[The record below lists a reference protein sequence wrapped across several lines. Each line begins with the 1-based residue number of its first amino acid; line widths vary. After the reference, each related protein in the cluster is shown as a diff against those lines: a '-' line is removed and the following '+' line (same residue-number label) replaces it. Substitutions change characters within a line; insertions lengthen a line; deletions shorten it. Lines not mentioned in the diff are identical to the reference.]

1 MSTNFT
7 LELTQRE
14 KFGTSA
20 SRRLHR
26 EGQVPVVIYG
36 AGREVAHYCTDHNTL
51 LHNLEIESFHSAI
64 IETKENER
72 KQSVVLREVQMHP
85 FKPQVLHIDLQR
97 VRDTEAITLK
107 VPLHFIGDDLAP
119 GVKNYGG
126 IFSHLI
132 SDVEVQCLPKD
143 LPEFLPVDVSQ
154 LQISQAVHI
163 SDIVLPEGVELS
175 SAYQNSDD
183 YAVGS
188 IMPSRV
194 STDVD
199 EESDEEEEAL
209 EGGLSLTSGV

>member
-14 KFGTSA
+14 KFGTNA

-26 EGQVPVVIYG
+26 DGLVPVVIYG
-36 AGREVAHYCTDHNTL
+36 AGREVAHYCTDHNAL

-97 VRDTEAITLK
+97 VRDTEAITLR
-107 VPLHFIGDDLAP
+107 VPLHFIGDDAAP
-119 GVKNYGG
+119 GVKTFGG

-163 SDIVLPEGVELS
+163 SDIELPEGVELS
-175 SAYQNSDD
+175 SAYQDSDD
-183 YAVGS
+183 YAVAS
-188 IMPSRV
+188 VMPSRV
-194 STDVD
+194 SSDVD
-199 EESDEEEEAL
+199 EESEEEEDAL
-209 EGGLSLTSGV
+209 EGGLSLSTGV

>member
-7 LELTQRE
+7 LELTQRKE
-14 KFGTSA
+14 FGTSA

-26 EGQVPVVIYG
+26 AGQVPVVVYG
-36 AGREVAHYCTDHNTL
+36 AGREVGHYCTNHNTL
-51 LHNLEIESFHSAI
+51 LHNLEIESFHSAV

-97 VRDTEAITLK
+97 VRDTETITLR
-107 VPLHFIGDDLAP
+107 VPLHFIGDDAAP
-119 GVKNYGG
+119 GVKTFGG
-126 IFSHLI
+126 IFSRLI

-143 LPEFLPVDVSQ
+143 LPEFLPVDVSS

-175 SAYQNSDD
+175 SAYQDSDD
-183 YAVGS
+183 YAVAS
-188 IMPSRV
+188 VMPSRV
-194 STDVD
+194 GSGAD
-199 EESDEEEEAL
+199 EESDEAGDDL
-209 EGGLSLTSGV
+209 EGGLSLSPGV

>member
-26 EGQVPVVIYG
+26 KGQVPVVVYG
-36 AGREVAHYCTDHNTL
+36 AGREVGHYCTDHNTL
-51 LHNLEIESFHSAI
+51 IHNLDIESFHSAV
-64 IETKENER
+64 IETNENER

-97 VRDTEAITLK
+97 VRDTEFITLR
-107 VPLHFIGDDLAP
+107 VPLHFIGDDAAP
-119 GVKNYGG
+119 GVKTFGG
-126 IFSHLI
+126 IFSRLI

-143 LPEFLPVDVSQ
+143 LPEFLPVDVSG

-163 SDIVLPEGVELS
+163 SDIVLPEGVGLS
-175 SAYQNSDD
+175 SAYQDSDD
-183 YAVGS
+183 YAVAS
-188 IMPSRV
+188 VMPSRV
-194 STDVD
+194 ASDAD
-199 EESDEEEEAL
+199 EKSDEEGDEL
-209 EGGLSLTSGV
+209 EGGLSLAPGV